1 MLLLEALL
9 RRRCMS
15 GAHLA
20 HLVHLVRRGLRGHR
34 AHRGLRDLRGLRP
47 LRTPGEGRVHPAV
60 VFVQH
65 RIAQVGGNV
74 WLRAGLRLIALREKH
89 EVAS

>member
-1 MLLLEALL
+1 MLLLQALL

-15 GAHLA
+15 GAHLVRLA
-20 HLVHLVRRGLRGHR
+20 HLARRGLRGHR
-34 AHRGLRDLRGLRP
+34 APWGLRDLRGLRP
-47 LRTPGEGRVHPAV
+47 LRTPGEGRAHPAA

-65 RIAQVGGNV
+65 RIAQVGGSV
-74 WLRAGLRLIALREKH
+74 CLRAGLRLIALREKH

>member
-1 MLLLEALL
+1 MLLLQALL

-15 GAHLA
+15 GAHLVRLA
-20 HLVHLVRRGLRGHR
+20 HLARRGLRGHR

-47 LRTPGEGRVHPAV
+47 LRTPGEGRAHPAA

-74 WLRAGLRLIALREKH
+74 WLRVGLRLIALRETI
-89 EVAS
+89 ESVS